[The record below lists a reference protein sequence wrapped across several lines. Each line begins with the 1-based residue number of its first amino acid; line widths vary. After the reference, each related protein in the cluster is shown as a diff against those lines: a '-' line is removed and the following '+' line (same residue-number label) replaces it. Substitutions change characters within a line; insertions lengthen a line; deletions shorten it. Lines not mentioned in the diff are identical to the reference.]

1 MKQFFNVLSFEL
13 SNYFKNKGYLIT
25 TILISILL
33 IVGLSL
39 PSVFDM
45 SKLIPQLSSNN
56 SEITENTEKGDE
68 SKDKTNYI
76 IMDTNNIISDKNILE
91 TAFPNSTWTIV
102 NSKDEAENLIKSGD
116 AKAGFIVE
124 SLNKYSYLVDNSGF
138 TDTNQMIF
146 ENILSTLNQIEYA
159 QNNNL
164 NIDELQSVI
173 NIQFESEINILGKD
187 SAGNFFYVYIFIF
200 AMYMMILLYG
210 QLIAVS
216 VTSEKSNRAIEV
228 LVTSANSN
236 SLIFGKVIG
245 AALASFLQVAIILG
259 SGMISYTL
267 NSKAWNGLLDGVFK
281 VPSNIL
287 LTFIIFGS
295 IGYLFYSFIFGAL
308 GALVSKTED
317 ISSSIGPV
325 TMIFVVVF
333 FISMFGLTNSDSL
346 LIKIAS
352 FIPFSS
358 SMTMLIRVS
367 LGTVSNIEIIISF
380 IMLLLSTILTALGAA
395 KIYRLGTLMYGNPIK
410 LKNALKWFKKEK
422 ISNKLT
428 LIF

>member
-13 SNYFKNKGYLIT
+13 SNYFKNKGYMIS
-25 TILISILL
+25 TILFSLLL

-39 PSVFDM
+39 PSFFDM
-45 SKLIPQLSSNN
+45 SKLIPQLSQNN
-56 SEITENTEKGDE
+56 LESSESINETSK
-68 SKDKTNYI
+68 KDKTNYV
-76 IMDTNNIISDKNILE
+76 IMDTNNIISDKSILE
-91 TAFPNSTWTIV
+91 AAFSNSNWTIV
-102 NSKDEAENLIKSGD
+102 SSKAEAEDLIKSGD
-116 AKAGFIVE
+116 AKAGFIIE
-124 SLNKYSYLVDNSGF
+124 SVNKYSYLVDNLSF
-138 TDTNQMIF
+138 TDNNQI
-146 ENILSTLNQIEYA
+146 ILESLLSSLNQQIYA
-159 QNNNL
+159 SNHNL
-164 NIDELQSVI
+164 DINDLQSVI
-173 NIQFESEINILGKD
+173 NPSFDYDVTILGKD
-187 SAGNFFYVYIFIF
+187 SSNNFFYVYMLVF

-228 LVTSANSN
+228 LVTSASSN

-267 NSKAWNGLLDGVFK
+267 NSKSWNGLLDGVFK
-281 VPSNIL
+281 IPSNIL

-325 TMIFVVVF
+325 TMIFVIVF

-358 SMTMLIRVS
+358 SMTMLIRVA

-380 IMLLLSTILTALGAA
+380 IILLISTILTALGAA

-410 LKNALKWFKKEK
+410 LKNALKWFKK
-422 ISNKLT
+422 
-428 LIF
+428 

>member
-39 PSVFDM
+39 PSFFDM

-56 SEITENTEKGDE
+56 SEIIENSEEGDE
-68 SKDKTNYI
+68 SKDKTSYI
-76 IMDTNNIISDKNILE
+76 IMDTNNIISNKSILE

-173 NIQFESEINILGKD
+173 NIPFESEISILGKD
-187 SAGNFFYVYIFIF
+187 SASNFFYVYIFVF

-259 SGMISYTL
+259 SGMITYTL

-358 SMTMLIRVS
+358 SMTMLIRVA
-367 LGTVSNIEIIISF
+367 LGTVSNIEVIISF
-380 IMLLLSTILTALGAA
+380 IILLLSTILTALGAA

-422 ISNKLT
+422 ISNK
-428 LIF
+428 

>member
-422 ISNKLT
+422 TS
-428 LIF
+428 

>member
-39 PSVFDM
+39 PSFFDM

-56 SEITENTEKGDE
+56 SEIIENSEEGDE
-68 SKDKTNYI
+68 SKDKTSYI
-76 IMDTNNIISDKNILE
+76 IMDTNNIISNKSILE

-173 NIQFESEINILGKD
+173 NIPFESEISILGKD
-187 SAGNFFYVYIFIF
+187 SASNFFYVYIFVF

-259 SGMISYTL
+259 SGMITYTL
-267 NSKAWNGLLDGVFK
+267 NSKDWNGLLDGVFK

-358 SMTMLIRVS
+358 SMTMLIRVA
-367 LGTVSNIEIIISF
+367 LGTVSNIEVIISF
-380 IMLLLSTILTALGAA
+380 IILLLSTILTALGAA

-422 ISNKLT
+422 ISNN
-428 LIF
+428 

>member
-33 IVGLSL
+33 IIGLSL
-39 PSVFDM
+39 PSIFDM
-45 SKLIPQLSSNN
+45 SKLIPQLSSSN
-56 SEITENTEKGDE
+56 STEITED
-68 SKDKTNYI
+68 KDKTNYAL
-76 IMDTNNIISDKNILE
+76 MDINNVIEDKAILE
-91 TAFPNSTWTIV
+91 NLFPNSNWIIK
-102 NSKDEAENLIKSGD
+102 NSKEEIEELINSGD
-116 AKAGFIVE
+116 AEAGFIVE
-124 SLNKYSYLVDNSGF
+124 NLNKYSYLVENYGLNDN
-138 TDTNQMIF
+138 NQLLF
-146 ENILSTLNQIEYA
+146 ENVLSTLNQIEYA
-159 QNNNL
+159 KNNNL
-164 NIDELQSVI
+164 NFSELQSVI
-173 NIQFESEINILGKD
+173 NTSFESEVTILGKD
-187 SAGNFFYVYIFIF
+187 SANNFFYVYIFVF

-245 AALASFLQVAIILG
+245 AALASFIQVAIILA
-259 SGMISYTL
+259 SGMLSYAL
-267 NSKAWNGLLDGVFK
+267 NSKSWNGILDGVFK
-281 VPSNIL
+281 IPSNIL

-295 IGYLFYSFIFGAL
+295 VGYLFYSFIFGAL

-317 ISSSIGPV
+317 ISSSIAPI
-325 TMIFVVVF
+325 TMIFVIVF
-333 FISMFGLTNSDSL
+333 LISMFGLTNSDSPI
-346 LIKIAS
+346 IKIAS

-358 SMTMLIRVS
+358 SMTMLIRVAMS
-367 LGTVSNIEIIISF
+367 NVSNLEIIISF
-380 IMLLLSTILTALGAA
+380 IILLLSTILISLGAA

-422 ISNKLT
+422 IS
-428 LIF
+428 

>member
-33 IVGLSL
+33 ILGLSL
-39 PSVFDM
+39 PSLFDM

-56 SEITENTEKGDE
+56 SEITENIEEKNE
-68 SKDKTNYI
+68 SKDKTNYV
-76 IMDTNNIISDKNILE
+76 IMDTNNIISDKSVLE
-91 TAFPNSTWTIV
+91 TAFPNSNWTIV

-138 TDTNQMIF
+138 TDTNQIIF

-159 QNNNL
+159 ENNNL

-173 NIQFESEINILGKD
+173 NIPFESEISILGKD
-187 SAGNFFYVYIFIF
+187 SASNFFYVYIFIF

-228 LVTSANSN
+228 LVTSASSN

-281 VPSNIL
+281 IPSNIL

-317 ISSSIGPV
+317 ISSSIGPI
-325 TMIFVVVF
+325 TMIFVIVF
-333 FISMFGLTNSDSL
+333 LISMFGLTNSDSL

-358 SMTMLIRVS
+358 SMTMLIRVA

-380 IMLLLSTILTALGAA
+380 IILLLSTILIAIGAA

-422 ISNKLT
+422 IS
-428 LIF
+428 

>member
-33 IVGLSL
+33 IIGLSL
-39 PSVFDM
+39 PSIFDM
-45 SKLIPQLSSNN
+45 SKLIPQLSSSN
-56 SEITENTEKGDE
+56 STEITED
-68 SKDKTNYI
+68 KDKTNYAL
-76 IMDTNNIISDKNILE
+76 MDINNVIEDKAILE
-91 TAFPNSTWTIV
+91 NLFPNSNWIIK
-102 NSKDEAENLIKSGD
+102 NSKEEIEELINSNDAE
-116 AKAGFIVE
+116 AGFIVE
-124 SLNKYSYLVDNSGF
+124 NLNKYSYLVENYGLNDN
-138 TDTNQMIF
+138 NQLLF
-146 ENILSTLNQIEYA
+146 ENVLSTLNQIEYA
-159 QNNNL
+159 KNNNL
-164 NIDELQSVI
+164 NFSELQSVI
-173 NIQFESEINILGKD
+173 NTSFESEVTILGKD
-187 SAGNFFYVYIFIF
+187 SANNFFYVYIFVF

-245 AALASFLQVAIILG
+245 AALASFIQVAIILA
-259 SGMISYTL
+259 SGMLSYAL
-267 NSKAWNGLLDGVFK
+267 NSKSWNGILDGVFK
-281 VPSNIL
+281 IPSNIL

-295 IGYLFYSFIFGAL
+295 VGYLFYSFIFGAL

-317 ISSSIGPV
+317 ISSSIAPI
-325 TMIFVVVF
+325 TMIFVIVF
-333 FISMFGLTNSDSL
+333 LISMFGLTNSDSPI
-346 LIKIAS
+346 IKIAS

-358 SMTMLIRVS
+358 SMTMLIRVAMS
-367 LGTVSNIEIIISF
+367 NVSNLEIIISF
-380 IMLLLSTILTALGAA
+380 IILLLSTILISLGAA

-422 ISNKLT
+422 IS
-428 LIF
+428 

>member
-33 IVGLSL
+33 IIGLSL
-39 PSVFDM
+39 PSIFDM
-45 SKLIPQLSSNN
+45 SKLIPQLSSSN
-56 SEITENTEKGDE
+56 STEITED
-68 SKDKTNYI
+68 KDKTNYAL
-76 IMDTNNIISDKNILE
+76 MDINNVIEDKAILE
-91 TAFPNSTWTIV
+91 NSFPNSNWIIK
-102 NSKDEAENLIKSGD
+102 NSKEEIEELINSNDAE
-116 AKAGFIVE
+116 AGFIVE
-124 SLNKYSYLVDNSGF
+124 NLNKYSYLVENYGLNDN
-138 TDTNQMIF
+138 NQLLF
-146 ENILSTLNQIEYA
+146 ENVLSTLNQIEYA
-159 QNNNL
+159 KNNNL
-164 NIDELQSVI
+164 NFSELQSVI
-173 NIQFESEINILGKD
+173 NTSFESEVTILGKD
-187 SAGNFFYVYIFIF
+187 SANNFFYVYIFVF

-245 AALASFLQVAIILG
+245 AALASFIQVAIILA
-259 SGMISYTL
+259 SGMLSYAL
-267 NSKAWNGLLDGVFK
+267 NSKSWNGILDGVFK
-281 VPSNIL
+281 IPSNIL

-295 IGYLFYSFIFGAL
+295 VGYLFYSFIFGAL

-317 ISSSIGPV
+317 ISSSIAPI
-325 TMIFVVVF
+325 TMIFVIVF
-333 FISMFGLTNSDSL
+333 LISMFGLTNSDSPI
-346 LIKIAS
+346 IKIAS

-358 SMTMLIRVS
+358 SMTMLIRVAMS
-367 LGTVSNIEIIISF
+367 NVSNLEIIISF
-380 IMLLLSTILTALGAA
+380 IILLLSTILISLGAA

-422 ISNKLT
+422 IS
-428 LIF
+428 

>member
-39 PSVFDM
+39 PSFFDM

-56 SEITENTEKGDE
+56 SEIIENSEEGDE
-68 SKDKTNYI
+68 SKDKTSYI
-76 IMDTNNIISDKNILE
+76 IMDTNNIISNKSILE

-173 NIQFESEINILGKD
+173 NIPFESEISILGKD
-187 SAGNFFYVYIFIF
+187 SASNFFYVYIFVF

-216 VTSEKSNRAIEV
+216 VTSEKSNREIEV

-259 SGMISYTL
+259 SGMITYTL

-333 FISMFGLTNSDSL
+333 FISMFGLTNSDSI

-358 SMTMLIRVS
+358 SMTMLIRVA
-367 LGTVSNIEIIISF
+367 LGTVSNIEVIISF
-380 IMLLLSTILTALGAA
+380 IILLLSTILTALGAA

-422 ISNKLT
+422 ISNN
-428 LIF
+428 

>member
-33 IVGLSL
+33 IIGLSL
-39 PSVFDM
+39 PSIFDM
-45 SKLIPQLSSNN
+45 SKLIPKLSSSN
-56 SEITENTEKGDE
+56 STEITED
-68 SKDKTNYI
+68 KDKTNYAL
-76 IMDTNNIISDKNILE
+76 MDINNVIEDKAILE
-91 TAFPNSTWTIV
+91 NSFPNSNWIIK
-102 NSKDEAENLIKSGD
+102 NSKEEIEELINSNDAE
-116 AKAGFIVE
+116 AGFIVE
-124 SLNKYSYLVDNSGF
+124 NLNKYSYLVENYGLNDN
-138 TDTNQMIF
+138 NQLLF
-146 ENILSTLNQIEYA
+146 ENVLSTLNQIEYA
-159 QNNNL
+159 KNNNL
-164 NIDELQSVI
+164 NFSELQSVI
-173 NIQFESEINILGKD
+173 NTSFESEVTILGKD
-187 SAGNFFYVYIFIF
+187 SANNFFYVYIFVF

-245 AALASFLQVAIILG
+245 AALASFIQVAIILA
-259 SGMISYTL
+259 SGMLSYAL
-267 NSKAWNGLLDGVFK
+267 NSKSWNGILDGVFK
-281 VPSNIL
+281 IPSNIL

-295 IGYLFYSFIFGAL
+295 VGYLFYSFIFGAL

-317 ISSSIGPV
+317 ISSSIAPI
-325 TMIFVVVF
+325 TMIFVIVF
-333 FISMFGLTNSDSL
+333 LISMFGLTNSDSPI
-346 LIKIAS
+346 IKIAS

-358 SMTMLIRVS
+358 SMTMLIRVAMS
-367 LGTVSNIEIIISF
+367 NVSNLEIIISF
-380 IMLLLSTILTALGAA
+380 IILLLSTILISLGAA

-422 ISNKLT
+422 IS
-428 LIF
+428 

>member
-39 PSVFDM
+39 PSFFDM

-56 SEITENTEKGDE
+56 SEIIENSEEGDE
-68 SKDKTNYI
+68 SKDKTSYI
-76 IMDTNNIISDKNILE
+76 IMDTNNIISNKSILE

-173 NIQFESEINILGKD
+173 NIPFESEISILGKD
-187 SAGNFFYVYIFIF
+187 SASNFFYVYIFVF

-259 SGMISYTL
+259 SGMITYTL

-358 SMTMLIRVS
+358 SMTMLIRVA
-367 LGTVSNIEIIISF
+367 LGTVSNIEVIISF
-380 IMLLLSTILTALGAA
+380 IILLLSTILTALGAA

-422 ISNKLT
+422 IS
-428 LIF
+428 

>member
-13 SNYFKNKGYLIT
+13 SNYFKNKGYMIS
-25 TILISILL
+25 TILFSLLL

-39 PSVFDM
+39 PSFFDM
-45 SKLIPQLSSNN
+45 SKLIPQLSQNN
-56 SEITENTEKGDE
+56 LESSESIDE
-68 SKDKTNYI
+68 TSKKDKTNYV
-76 IMDTNNIISDKNILE
+76 IMDTNNIISDKSILE
-91 TAFPNSTWTIV
+91 AAFSNSNWTIV
-102 NSKDEAENLIKSGD
+102 SSKAEAENLIKSGD
-116 AKAGFIVE
+116 AKAGFIIE
-124 SLNKYSYLVDNSGF
+124 SVNKYSYLVDNLSF
-138 TDTNQMIF
+138 TDNNQI
-146 ENILSTLNQIEYA
+146 ILESLLSSLNQQIYA
-159 QNNNL
+159 SNHNL
-164 NIDELQSVI
+164 DINDLQSVI
-173 NIQFESEINILGKD
+173 NPSFDYDVTILGKD
-187 SAGNFFYVYIFIF
+187 SSNNFFYVYMLVF

-228 LVTSANSN
+228 LVTSASSN

-267 NSKAWNGLLDGVFK
+267 NSKSWNGLLDGVFK
-281 VPSNIL
+281 IPSNIL

-325 TMIFVVVF
+325 TMIFVIVF

-358 SMTMLIRVS
+358 SMTMLIRVA

-380 IMLLLSTILTALGAA
+380 IILLISTILTALGAA

-410 LKNALKWFKKEK
+410 LKNALKWFK
-422 ISNKLT
+422 N
-428 LIF
+428 

>member
-33 IVGLSL
+33 IIGLSL
-39 PSVFDM
+39 PSIFDM
-45 SKLIPQLSSNN
+45 SKLIPQLSLSN
-56 SEITENTEKGDE
+56 STEITED
-68 SKDKTNYI
+68 KDKTNYAL
-76 IMDTNNIISDKNILE
+76 MDINNVIEDKAILE
-91 TAFPNSTWTIV
+91 NSFPNSNWIIK
-102 NSKDEAENLIKSGD
+102 NSKEEIEELINSNDAE
-116 AKAGFIVE
+116 AGFIVE
-124 SLNKYSYLVDNSGF
+124 NLNKYSYLVENYGLNDN
-138 TDTNQMIF
+138 NQLLF
-146 ENILSTLNQIEYA
+146 ENVLSTLNQIEYA
-159 QNNNL
+159 KNNNL
-164 NIDELQSVI
+164 NFSELQSVI
-173 NIQFESEINILGKD
+173 NTSFESEVTILGKD
-187 SAGNFFYVYIFIF
+187 SANNFFYVYIFVF

-245 AALASFLQVAIILG
+245 AALASFIQVAIILA
-259 SGMISYTL
+259 SGMLSYAL
-267 NSKAWNGLLDGVFK
+267 NSKSWNGILDGVFK
-281 VPSNIL
+281 IPSNIL

-295 IGYLFYSFIFGAL
+295 VGYLFYSFIFGAL

-317 ISSSIGPV
+317 ISSSIAPI
-325 TMIFVVVF
+325 TMIFVIVF
-333 FISMFGLTNSDSL
+333 LISMFGLTNSDSPI
-346 LIKIAS
+346 IKIAS

-358 SMTMLIRVS
+358 SMTMLIRVAMS
-367 LGTVSNIEIIISF
+367 NVSNLEIIISF
-380 IMLLLSTILTALGAA
+380 IILLLSTILISLGAA

-422 ISNKLT
+422 IS
-428 LIF
+428 

>member
-76 IMDTNNIISDKNILE
+76 IMDTNNIISDNNILE

-422 ISNKLT
+422 ISNK
-428 LIF
+428 

>member
-1 MKQFFNVLSFEL
+1 
-13 SNYFKNKGYLIT
+13 
-25 TILISILL
+25 
-33 IVGLSL
+33 
-39 PSVFDM
+39 
-45 SKLIPQLSSNN
+45 
-56 SEITENTEKGDE
+56 
-68 SKDKTNYI
+68 
-76 IMDTNNIISDKNILE
+76 MDTNNIISDKSVLE
-91 TAFPNSTWTIV
+91 TAFPNSNWTIV
-102 NSKDEAENLIKSGD
+102 NNKDEAENLIKSGD

-138 TDTNQMIF
+138 TDTNQIIF

-159 QNNNL
+159 ENNNL

-173 NIQFESEINILGKD
+173 NIPFESEISILGKD
-187 SAGNFFYVYIFIF
+187 SASNFFYVYIFIF

-228 LVTSANSN
+228 LVTSASSN

-259 SGMISYTL
+259 SGIISYTL

-281 VPSNIL
+281 IPSNIL

-317 ISSSIGPV
+317 ISSSIGPI
-325 TMIFVVVF
+325 TMIFVIVF
-333 FISMFGLTNSDSL
+333 LISMFGLTNSDSL

-358 SMTMLIRVS
+358 SMTMLIRVA

-380 IMLLLSTILTALGAA
+380 IILLLSTILIAIGAA
-395 KIYRLGTLMYGNPIK
+395 KIYRLGTLMYGILLN
-410 LKNALKWFKKEK
+410 
-422 ISNKLT
+422 
-428 LIF
+428 

>member
-33 IVGLSL
+33 IIGLSL
-39 PSVFDM
+39 PSIFDM
-45 SKLIPQLSSNN
+45 SKLIPKLSSSN
-56 SEITENTEKGDE
+56 STEITED
-68 SKDKTNYI
+68 KDKTNYAL
-76 IMDTNNIISDKNILE
+76 MDINNVIEDKAILE
-91 TAFPNSTWTIV
+91 NLFPNSNWIIK
-102 NSKDEAENLIKSGD
+102 NSKEEIEELINSNDAE
-116 AKAGFIVE
+116 AGFIVE
-124 SLNKYSYLVDNSGF
+124 NLNKYSYLVENYGLNDN
-138 TDTNQMIF
+138 NQLLF
-146 ENILSTLNQIEYA
+146 ENVLSTLNQIEYA
-159 QNNNL
+159 KNNNL
-164 NIDELQSVI
+164 NFSELQSII
-173 NIQFESEINILGKD
+173 NTSFESEVTILGKD
-187 SAGNFFYVYIFIF
+187 SANNFFYVYIFVF

-245 AALASFLQVAIILG
+245 AALASFIQVAIILA
-259 SGMISYTL
+259 SGMLSYAL
-267 NSKAWNGLLDGVFK
+267 NSKSWNGILDGVFK
-281 VPSNIL
+281 IPSNIL

-295 IGYLFYSFIFGAL
+295 VGYLFYSFIFGAL

-317 ISSSIGPV
+317 ISSSIAPI
-325 TMIFVVVF
+325 TMIFVIVF
-333 FISMFGLTNSDSL
+333 LISMFGLTNSDSPI
-346 LIKIAS
+346 IKIAS

-358 SMTMLIRVS
+358 SMTMLIRVAMS
-367 LGTVSNIEIIISF
+367 NVSNLEIIISF
-380 IMLLLSTILTALGAA
+380 IILLLSTILISLGAA

-422 ISNKLT
+422 IS
-428 LIF
+428 